1 MDVNTSQI
9 VLVKDIYL
17 GIDNDYQ
24 YYSYTSNDP
33 EHLTEFNNKLYF
45 SADNGETGR
54 ELWVSDGT
62 TEGTQLLKDINPSTE
77 EYYDSSSPKHL
88 TEFND
93 KLYFSADNKE
103 TGRELWVSDGT
114 TEGTQLLKDI
124 NPSTSDL
131 KGSYPDYLTEFK
143 NKLYFSAGD
152 DETGYEL
159 WVSDGT
165 TKGTQLL
172 KDIYS
177 GRDRGNP
184 ASSFLEDFTELN
196 GKLYFLARDSK
207 NGIEPW
213 ITDGTTEGTQLLKDI
228 NPGSYSD
235 SAHSFPRNFTELN
248 GKLYFTA
255 DDGETGKELWVTDGT
270 TKGTQLLK
278 DVYPGSTYYPRSY
291 RHYDGVPENYSG
303 FYNVNDSDPRNFI
316 KFDGKLYFTAKS
328 SKDGKEIGNELWVTD
343 GTTEGTQLFKDIN
356 SDNND
361 SNYSSYA
368 SNFIEFNDRLYF
380 TANDGDKHR
389 EELWVS
395 DGTPQGTQLFKDIN
409 PGSDSSFANNLTIFN
424 NKLYFTANDGKT
436 GGQLWVS
443 NGTAEGTRLVADI
456 NSTDPT
462 SVYSPNDLIVVGDE
476 LFFTADNGETG
487 RELFKLTVTEL
498 EKITGTNLSEIL
510 IGTEEA
516 DRIEGLEG
524 NDTLGGKAGNDV
536 LYGGADDD
544 VLFGVEGHDT
554 LTGGDGNDLLR
565 GQSGNDV
572 LKGGMGDDTLFG
584 GNQFDRLNG
593 GNGDDY
599 LDGVGG
605 IAIYNG
611 GAGSDRFV
619 IHDDSQTDWIQ
630 DFEVDVDKIELAGA
644 MTFDR
649 LKIKGRVNSFISFQG
664 EQIGALLGV
673 APDDLDG
680 SNFQKT

>member
-9 VLVKDIYL
+9 VLVKDIYP
-17 GIDNDYQ
+17 GIDND
-24 YYSYTSNDP
+24 YYSYTSNHP
-33 EHLTEFNNKLYF
+33 KHLTEFNNKLYF
-45 SADNGETGR
+45 SADNGETGQ

-62 TEGTQLLKDINPSTE
+62 TEGTQLLKDINPGDEGSDGRGNNNRHFTE
-77 EYYDSSSPKHL
+77 V
-88 TEFND
+88 ND
-93 KLYFSADNKE
+93 KLYFTADDDKNGK
-103 TGRELWVSDGT
+103 ELWVTDGT

-124 NPSTSDL
+124 DPSTSDS
-131 KGSYPDYLTEFK
+131 KGSYPGDLTEFN
-143 NKLYFSAGD
+143 NKLYFRAGD

-172 KDIYS
+172 KDLYPGSSS
-177 GRDRGNP
+177 GFRPSPYN
-184 ASSFLEDFTELN
+184 SFPEDFTEFNNKLYFTAADDKNGKELWVTDGTAENTQLLKDIAPADLTELN
-196 GKLYFLARDSK
+196 GKLYF
-207 NGIEPW
+207 
-213 ITDGTTEGTQLLKDI
+213 
-228 NPGSYSD
+228 
-235 SAHSFPRNFTELN
+235 SA
-248 GKLYFTA
+248 G
-255 DDGETGKELWVTDGT
+255 DETGNELWVTDGT
-270 TKGTQLLK
+270 TKGTQLVK
-278 DVYPGSTYYPRSY
+278 DIYPGSTYYPRNY
-291 RHYDGVPENYSG
+291 THYVGEPENYSG
-303 FYNVNDSDPRNFI
+303 FYKVNSSSPRNSI
-316 KFDGKLYFTAKS
+316 EFDGKLYFTAKS
-328 SKDGKEIGNELWVTD
+328 SKDGKKIGNELWVTD
-343 GTTEGTQLFKDIN
+343 GTTEGTQLVKDIN
-356 SDNND
+356 SNND
-361 SNYSSYA
+361 SNIDSSANSSYA
-368 SNFIEFNDRLYF
+368 DNFIEFNDRLYF
-380 TANDGDKHR
+380 IANDGKNGM

-424 NKLYFTANDGKT
+424 NKLYFSAYDGKT

-443 NGTAEGTRLVADI
+443 NGTAEGTQLVADI
-456 NSTDPT
+456 NPTDPT
-462 SVYSPNDLIVVGDE
+462 SVYYPSDLIVVGDE

-516 DRIEGLEG
+516 DRIEGLKG
-524 NDTLGGKAGNDV
+524 DDTLGGKAGNDV
-536 LYGGADDD
+536 LNGGAGDD

-593 GNGDDY
+593 GDGDDY

-605 IAIYNG
+605 ITIYNG

-644 MTFDR
+644 ITFDR
-649 LKIKGRVNSFISFQG
+649 LEITGRVNSFISFQG
-664 EQIGALLGV
+664 EQIGALLDV
-673 APDDLDG
+673 APDDLDK